1 MEELNK
7 SIKSFKKNKASAL
20 DNIPFEFLKTGALNM
35 QLLEACNI
43 KQRQSKNLGYDWNNT
58 ITKKMRPRE
67 HRKLLWN
74 IFHSGSC

>member
-7 SIKSFKKNKASAL
+7 CIKSFKKNKASAL
-20 DNIPFEFLKTGALNM
+20 DNIPFEILKTGALNM
-35 QLLEACNI
+35 QILEACNI
-43 KQRQSKNLGYDWNNT
+43 KRRQSKNLGYDWNNT